1 MTTYQE
7 EESRVD
13 PQSEMSFNHQ
23 TSPGNGSGNSEVK
36 KRKVSA
42 ALSKYERNSIVKTGD
57 VDLDFS
63 EIEIMIQKEMSK
75 E

>member
-23 TSPGNGSGNSEVK
+23 TSPGSGNSDVK